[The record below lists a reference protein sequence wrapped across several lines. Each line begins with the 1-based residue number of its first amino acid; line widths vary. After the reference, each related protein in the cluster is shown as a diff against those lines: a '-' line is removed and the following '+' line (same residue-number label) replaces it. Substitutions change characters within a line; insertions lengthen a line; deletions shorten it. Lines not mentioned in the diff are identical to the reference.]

1 MGEELKDAAAS
12 KESKTLFIFTSFT
25 YNIFQFNKSKQAK
38 SLQSFLNFEHFYQLF
53 GEHPA
58 FLFNNQHCVK

>member
-25 YNIFQFNKSKQAK
+25 YNIFQFNKSKHAK
-38 SLQSFLNFEHFYQLF
+38 SLQSFLNLNIFVSSLVNTLHFCSI
-53 GEHPA
+53 
-58 FLFNNQHCVK
+58 NIV